1 MRAFDGSA
9 GSKMT
14 TIFNWGFWSYS
25 TGLWGFLTVVT
36 LALTFVFAAFAAV
49 YVKRLGDRT
58 PLPISEEIGSVKAVM
73 HKVSKRE
80 PMSKDELDYA
90 KQIVA
95 DRASLMAL
103 CIPATLFS
111 LACFFVFGSLWYL
124 HGATPSER
132 TFLGVIP
139 MLTSTNLAVR
149 LRARARL
156 KRSLNRMSAVPSDA

>member
-1 MRAFDGSA
+1 MNLVLFGYL
-9 GSKMT
+9 
-14 TIFNWGFWSYS
+14 TIVA
-25 TGLWGFLTVVT
+25 LV
-36 LALTFVFAAFAAV
+36 LAFVFASFAAV

-58 PLPISEEIGSVKAVM
+58 PMPISEEIGSAKAVLN
-73 HKVSKRE
+73 KVRKRE

-95 DRASLMAL
+95 DRSSPMSF
-103 CIPATLFS
+103 CIPATLFM
-111 LACFFVFGSLWYL
+111 LGNFYVFGSLYYL

-149 LRARARL
+149 LLRSARL
-156 KRSLNRMSAVPSDA
+156 KGRLRKMS